1 MVRNLDITTLR
12 SFVAVADNGGVTRAA
27 GFLHLTQSAVSMQ
40 LKRLEEL
47 LGLELLDRS
56 GRTIGL
62 TPAGEQM
69 LAYARRMVAL
79 NDEVMA
85 RLTDQAF
92 EGEVNFGVPH
102 DVVHPVIPRVLKL
115 FNASYPRVR
124 VNLVTTNTRHLKE
137 EFGRG
142 RFDLILTTETGA
154 HDGAETIHQLPL
166 RWVGAPGGTTWR
178 QQPLQLGFSRN
189 CIFRGIAVKILDRA
203 DIPWEMALDSDS
215 DRTVEATISADLAI
229 GILLEGTQPD
239 HQELID
245 SNGTLPRLPMQHI
258 NLYGAENAHAPFVDE
273 LAKLVRQGFEA
284 MGPSSLRLAVG

>member
-27 GFLHLTQSAVSMQ
+27 GYLHLTQSAVSMQ

-47 LGLELLDRS
+47 LGLQLLDRS
-56 GRTIGL
+56 GRTIAL
-62 TPAGEQM
+62 TSAGEQM

-92 EGEVNFGVPH
+92 EGEVALGVPH

-137 EFGRG
+137 EFARG
-142 RFDLILTTETGA
+142 GFDVILTTESSA
-154 HDGAETIHQLPL
+154 HEGAEVIHEMPL
-166 RWVGAPGGTTWR
+166 RWIGAPGGTTWR

-189 CIFRGIAVKILDRA
+189 CIFRGIAVKALDDA
-203 DIPWEMALDSDS
+203 GIPWEMAIDSDS

-229 GILLEGTQPD
+229 GVLLEGTQPD
-239 HQELID
+239 HQELVE
-245 SNGTLPRLPMQHI
+245 SNGVLPTLPMQRI
-258 NLYGAENAHAPFVDE
+258 NLYGGGKGHAPYIEE
-273 LAKLVRQGFEA
+273 LANLVRQGFNDMRPA
-284 MGPSSLRLAVG
+284 SLRIAV